1 MKKIFV
7 SLAIIICSAVSVFAQ
22 VEKTVVVKEEEVP
35 VAVRI
40 AIKKDFN
47 LVNETGNWKL
57 TYALTS
63 QDQKTI
69 AKPLVYKYADKEAGK
84 KIVIQYTPEGKL
96 TSFKGVDKAIESTST
111 SEDKE
116 KS

>member
-7 SLAIIICSAVSVFAQ
+7 SLALIICSVASVLAQ
-22 VEKTVVVKEEEVP
+22 VEKTVVVKEDEVP

-40 AIKKDFN
+40 AFKKDFN
-47 LVNETGNWKL
+47 LVGEATNWKL
-57 TYALTS
+57 TYSMTT
-63 QDQKTI
+63 KEGKNI
-69 AKPLVYKYADKEAGK
+69 ATPLIYSYAKKEDGK

-96 TSFKGVDKAIESTST
+96 TSFKGIEKAIDNTLA
-111 SEDKE
+111 SENKE